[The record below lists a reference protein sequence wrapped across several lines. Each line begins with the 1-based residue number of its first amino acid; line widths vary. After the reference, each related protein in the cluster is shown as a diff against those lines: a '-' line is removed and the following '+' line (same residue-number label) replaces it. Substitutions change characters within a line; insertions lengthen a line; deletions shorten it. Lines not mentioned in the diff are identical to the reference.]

1 MISAPVAP
9 EFTAHDDPALGPAA
23 RVYRLAC
30 SHGVSSA
37 LLMHGTGPIDDG
49 VVLELLL
56 AGHRRSRA
64 CRCESPRPGVGRD
77 PSDG

>member
-1 MISAPVAP
+1 MISAPVTP

-37 LLMHGTGPIDDG
+37 LLMRGGPIDDG
-49 VVLELLL
+49 AVLDLLL
-56 AGHRRSRA
+56 AGHRRSRG
-64 CRCESPRPGVGRD
+64 CRCESPTSVEAGGRAD
-77 PSDG
+77 A